1 MEAVIKD
8 IRFAL
13 RIYRKHPGFFVVA
26 ALALSIGIGAAA
38 AIFGL
43 VNTLLIHPLPYPD
56 ADRLA
61 QVVRRM
67 KSGQANLSSYPRFRF
82 IQRNSRAFESMA
94 AYDAVGSGLT
104 ALVGDSPSL
113 MRSLR
118 VSGDFFHVLAVL
130 PFLGRGIT
138 ADDDQP
144 GAAPVVRSEEHTSEL

>member
-1 MEAVIKD
+1 MESLIKD
-8 IRFAL
+8 IRFAF

-43 VNTLLIHPLPYPD
+43 VNTLLVHPLPYPN
-56 ADRLA
+56 ADRLV

-67 KSGQANLSSYPRFRF
+67 QSGQANLSSYPGFRF

-104 ALVGDSPSL
+104 AEVGDSPNL

-118 VSGDFFHVLAVL
+118 VNCNGN
-130 PFLGRGIT
+130 
-138 ADDDQP
+138 
-144 GAAPVVRSEEHTSEL
+144 